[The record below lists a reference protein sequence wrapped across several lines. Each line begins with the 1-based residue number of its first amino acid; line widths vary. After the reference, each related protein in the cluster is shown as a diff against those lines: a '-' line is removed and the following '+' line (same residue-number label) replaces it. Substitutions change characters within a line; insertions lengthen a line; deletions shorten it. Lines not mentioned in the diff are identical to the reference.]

1 MEPPWP
7 LFYFGVPISATY
19 RWRTGR
25 LPRFAPAPGIGCACN
40 GSDDWGAL
48 VKALM
53 FSGLWGNRP
62 VAMSIV
68 LAGIDIVVEAITATP
83 SCRITHSDII
93 SSQCRALAAPD
104 LIGLGAIF
112 ALLLQRG

>member
-1 MEPPWP
+1 MAP
-7 LFYFGVPISATY
+7 LLFWSPDLCDLSLADRKIA
-19 RWRTGR
+19 RIRARPRHR
-25 LPRFAPAPGIGCACN
+25 LRLQRA
-40 GSDDWGAL
+40 DDWGAL

-83 SCRITHSDII
+83 SSRITHSDII